1 MNLLD
6 LIMDAIYQAKVID
19 YALAAI
25 RLEAILECK
34 IKEFNEKEFSDEKKI
49 IEDLNDLKWYNDNN
63 LKLKDIQEYLS
74 KKIEFNLLS
83 L

>member
-34 IKEFNEKEFSDEKKI
+34 IKEFNEKEFSDEKK
-49 IEDLNDLKWYNDNN
+49 NN
-63 LKLKDIQEYLS
+63 
-74 KKIEFNLLS
+74 
-83 L
+83 